1 MSKSIIIALISLI
14 AGALI
19 YHLLFQKEPLKYE
32 STRIIRDT
40 IYKIEQREPI
50 ILSKVEPKIMYLR
63 DTVYLSKPFIA
74 ILDTIVKTDTIFVS
88 YEFPENLIEL
98 AVKHRQD
105 TNMIAEITF
114 RQEES
119 KKEAIS
125 ENPVL
130 MVALIIIGLL
140 LGNITK

>member
-14 AGALI
+14 TGALI
-19 YHLLFQKEPLKYE
+19 YHLFFQKEPLKYE

-63 DTVYLSKPFIA
+63 DTVYHSKPFIA
-74 ILDTIVKTDTIFVS
+74 ILDTIVKTDTVFVS

-105 TNMIAEITF
+105 TNMIAEITV

-119 KKEAIS
+119 KKEANS
-125 ENPVL
+125 ENPAL
-130 MVALIIIGLL
+130 IIALIIIGLL
-140 LGNITK
+140 LGNLTK